1 MSTDLLL
8 DYGRPIALLPSQ
20 GVVLLPYGAQ
30 PMYFFEP
37 RYTQMI
43 ERCLAA
49 SSTGDVAH
57 ADPIAV
63 AVLESGANAEDESPA
78 LKSAVCIGRI
88 HEHVALS
95 DGRHNV
101 ILRGVARASID
112 SIDEPSGDRLFRR
125 AWLRP
130 LEGSTS
136 DEPPMLTFRERVRE
150 LMAGP
155 RLRRMV
161 SADAVLECI
170 DRDEV
175 PTSVLIELVGFAVL
189 LDEEARYS
197 VLAEADCTQRA
208 AIVDRALMDLDQLIR
223 SVDRQRHLSWPKGL
237 SFN

>member
-1 MSTDLLL
+1 MSTNLSL
-8 DYGRPIALLPSQ
+8 DYGRPIALLPSE

-30 PMYFFEP
+30 PMQFFEP
-37 RYTQMI
+37 RYTQLI
-43 ERCLAA
+43 DRCLAA
-49 SSTGDVAH
+49 SATGDVTG

-63 AVLESGANAEDESPA
+63 AVLEPGASAEDKTPT
-78 LKSAVCIGRI
+78 LKNAVCVGLIDQ
-88 HEHVALS
+88 HVALP

-130 LEGSTS
+130 LEGPSS
-136 DEPPMLTFRERVRE
+136 AEPPLLTFRERVRE

-170 DRDEV
+170 DRDDV

-189 LDEEARYS
+189 FDEEARYA
-197 VLAEADCTQRA
+197 VLAEADCAQRA
-208 AIVDRALMDLDQLIR
+208 AIIDRALLDLDRLIR
-223 SVDRQRHLSWPKGL
+223 RVDRQHHLAWPKGL